1 MRRPFPDPVT
11 TPDRSEFEY
20 LLRQEAVDRS
30 ARHSQGRED
39 RQPFFTEALPCESC
53 GKPSEELHVPYWAPD
68 LHVGMCCAI
77 QDRKSTRLNSSHL
90 GISYAVFCLK
100 KKK

>member
-30 ARHSQGRED
+30 ARHSHARLERQSEAWLAGEGLRGLKRDLYSEYED
-39 RQPFFTEALPCESC
+39 AMYRA
-53 GKPSEELHVPYWAPD
+53 D
-68 LHVGMCCAI
+68 
-77 QDRKSTRLNSSHL
+77 N
-90 GISYAVFCLK
+90 
-100 KKK
+100 